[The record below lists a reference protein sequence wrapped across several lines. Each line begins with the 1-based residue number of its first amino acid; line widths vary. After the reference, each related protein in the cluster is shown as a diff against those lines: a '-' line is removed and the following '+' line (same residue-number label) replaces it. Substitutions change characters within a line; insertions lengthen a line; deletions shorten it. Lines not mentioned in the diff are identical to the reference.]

1 MPAFGAVLGLS
12 SQALFF
18 EVTTE
23 KTDKSQ
29 AVGGRGIPPFKE
41 RRVGHRAK
49 GCDEKSQGSDYGSED
64 ARGRPLLEKREK
76 WRTRLGRARLCVDM
90 TAVKARRAN
99 GESLRAIARDLGVSP
114 ALLVKRTK
122 GTA

>member
-41 RRVGHRAK
+41 RRVGHEVFVMKK
-49 GCDEKSQGSDYGSED
+49 GRGQIAGGFRGAASEPFSVD
-64 ARGRPLLEKREK
+64 SAGGRP
-76 WRTRLGRARLCVDM
+76 GR
-90 TAVKARRAN
+90 K
-99 GESLRAIARDLGVSP
+99 
-114 ALLVKRTK
+114 
-122 GTA
+122 